1 MDGEVRSYV
10 RDGIKESIKAKELM
24 LDDNAILDSLE
35 EISNQCVLCFQRG
48 NKVLLAGN
56 GGSAADAQ
64 HIAAE
69 FVSRFDFDRPGLS
82 AIALTVDTSILT
94 AIGNDYGFEKIF
106 SRQLE
111 SYAKNGDIFIA
122 ISTSGSSKNI
132 INALKAC
139 QDLGVI
145 TIGLC
150 GNKGGMLEYCDYGIA
165 IPSQSTPRIQECHIL
180 VGHLLCGSVEKSLF
194 QGKI

>member
-1 MDGEVRSYV
+1 MDGEVRSYI

-24 LDDNAILDSLE
+24 LADNAILETLE

-69 FVSRFDFDRPGLS
+69 FVSRFEFDRPGLS
-82 AIALTVDTSILT
+82 AIALTVDSSILT

-111 SYAKNGDIFIA
+111 SNAKNGDIFIA
-122 ISTSGSSKNI
+122 ISTSGNSKNI
-132 INALKAC
+132 INALKTC

-150 GNKGGMLEYCDYGIA
+150 GNKGGMLEYCNYGIA

-194 QGKI
+194 QNKI

>member
-48 NKVLLAGN
+48 NKILLAGN